1 MTTPL
6 PFEQQY
12 PTVGPL
18 LAAFAEWYRTWRS
31 APHSSELANCAP
43 DEVARIAH
51 DVGLTA
57 AELRKLER
65 NGADPL
71 LLPRM
76 LEALKI
82 DATELARTEPAA
94 YRDLQRVCALC
105 DAKRRCASELA
116 AGDAPQTFESFCPN
130 ALTLKAT
137 T

>member
-12 PTVGPL
+12 PTIAPL
-18 LAAFAEWYRTWRS
+18 LVALAEWYRMWRS
-31 APHSSELANCAP
+31 SPHVTDLANHSP
-43 DEVARIAH
+43 DDVERIAH

-57 AELRKLER
+57 TELRKLER

-76 LEALKI
+76 LAALKI
-82 DATELARTEPAA
+82 DAAALAHSEPAA

-105 DAKRRCASELA
+105 DSKRRCASELA
-116 AGDAPQTFESFCPN
+116 AGDAPKTFESYCPN
-130 ALTLKAT
+130 ALTLKAIA
-137 T
+137 